1 MPNDVLGFQT
11 FEINSPFY
19 GMSTVADLF
28 WVKREETTGE
38 RKASRPGKQ
47 TNPLPSHLKVWIF
60 HWSVCGKGVI
70 CCNPFTKLNRCIGLE
85 TYNSLKPIFQW
96 CISVSHF
103 IIFEQLTFTF
113 IFKTVVLCFYLHPG
127 CQKKNQRSLVILK
140 MGHFSRKPFRVLDAF
155 GCSGQFVCSLKLLAL
170 IMNPLLPW
178 LNAGFGMLAAGNVS
192 SLVAIFQMSPWNC
205 WSLLPKYDYRS
216 HRLENKGLGCL

>member
-1 MPNDVLGFQT
+1 MPNNVLGFQT

-28 WVKREETTGE
+28 WVKREETTEG
-38 RKASRPGKQ
+38 RKTSRPGKQ

-85 TYNSLKPIFQW
+85 TYNSHKPIFQW

-127 CQKKNQRSLVILK
+127 CKKKKSEVVGYSKRWVTFHENPFVYWMPLVVLASLYA
-140 MGHFSRKPFRVLDAF
+140 P
-155 GCSGQFVCSLKLLAL
+155 
-170 IMNPLLPW
+170 
-178 LNAGFGMLAAGNVS
+178 
-192 SLVAIFQMSPWNC
+192 
-205 WSLLPKYDYRS
+205 
-216 HRLENKGLGCL
+216 